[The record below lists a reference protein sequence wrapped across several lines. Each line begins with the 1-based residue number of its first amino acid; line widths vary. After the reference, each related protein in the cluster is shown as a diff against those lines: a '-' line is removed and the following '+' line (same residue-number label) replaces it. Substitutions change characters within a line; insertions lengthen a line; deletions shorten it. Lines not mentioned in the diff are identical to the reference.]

1 MAKCLQKE
9 ISGRVRVSLYGRLAS
24 DTRGQQ
30 LMEFA
35 FVVWILMALL
45 ILVFWVGRAYSVYQ
59 AVERAA
65 REGARVYL
73 ASPCA
78 TCGSDTG
85 DTVAAT
91 TAINNTLAAATL
103 DPTQQTPPSPV
114 ITNAVALVAADSP
127 YYGQVS
133 GVTVTV
139 TYPLQL
145 NLPFLG
151 FLSATPGG
159 IPSVPISSTVSLR
172 QEY

>member
-9 ISGRVRVSLYGRLAS
+9 ISGRVRGSLYRRLAS

-30 LMEFA
+30 LVEFA
-35 FVVWILMALL
+35 FAVWILMGLL
-45 ILVFWVGRAYSVYQ
+45 ILVFWAGRAYSVYQ

-85 DTVAAT
+85 DTVAAQ
-91 TAINNTLAAATL
+91 TAINNALTAATL
-103 DPTQQTPPSPV
+103 DATLQTPYP
-114 ITNAVALVAADSP
+114 AVVTPNFVLVAADSP

-139 TYPLQL
+139 TYPLDL
-145 NLPFLG
+145 HLPLVG
-151 FLSATPGG
+151 YLSPTHAF
-159 IPSVPISSTVSLR
+159 IPSVPITATVSLR

>member
-1 MAKCLQKE
+1 MVKCLQKE
-9 ISGRVRVSLYGRLAS
+9 ISRRVRVSLYRRLAS

-30 LMEFA
+30 LVEFA
-35 FVVWILMALL
+35 FVVWILLALL
-45 ILVFWVGRAYSVYQ
+45 ILVFWAGRAYSVYQ

-85 DTVAAT
+85 DSVAAT
-91 TAINNTLAAATL
+91 TAINNALSAATL
-103 DPTQQTPPSPV
+103 TPALQTPPSPV
-114 ITNAVALVAADSP
+114 ITNAVAVVPADSP

-151 FLSATPGG
+151 YLTATPGG
-159 IPSVPISSTVSLR
+159 IPSVPISATVTLR